1 MLRIDAIDA
10 ANREGGPLHMNVE
23 GSDALGDA
31 SSLATLHIDK
41 ITLRNQQWKSNRLT
55 SKFLVLPPFVGMV

>member
-31 SSLATLHIDK
+31 SSLATLHIGK
-41 ITLRNQQWKSNRLT
+41 ITLRNQQ
-55 SKFLVLPPFVGMV
+55 